1 VYFPNPRC
9 LLYVAV
15 CFIVAVTPT
24 AKGQENLISQKT
36 GVQEDYDKFK
46 DKTFVSVGPQY
57 LTLPSSSK
65 VGRAWFSLMFSF
77 EGSAIESEPLG
88 YTFGLGVIAAEQP
101 LGSDRRLIILA
112 DGKRVFDD
120 EASLLDTRNTTAGVY
135 EMVSIVLPPYVFRKI
150 AAAKIVEAQIAG
162 LIEFQFSESSMKDIK
177 ELDRRS
183 KPRS

>member
-1 VYFPNPRC
+1 MYFPNPRF
-9 LLYVAV
+9 LLYVAIF
-15 CFIVAVTPT
+15 FIAATTT
-24 AKGQENLISQKT
+24 AKGQENLISPKT

-77 EGSAIESEPLG
+77 EGSAIQSEPLG
-88 YTFGLGVIAAEQP
+88 YTFGLGVIAPEPP

-112 DGKRVFDD
+112 DGKKVLDD
-120 EASLLDTRNTTAGVY
+120 EASLLDTRNTMAGVY
-135 EMVSIVLPPYVFRKI
+135 QMVSIVLPPSVFRKI
-150 AAAKIVEAQIAG
+150 AAAKIVEAQIGG
-162 LIEFQFSESSMKDIK
+162 LIEFQFSESSMKDIR